1 MFFPLVLHSLDLF
14 SSTVGLFFVR
24 TKDNKDKKKLED
36 ALDVMKRGYSIALV
50 FGIGGFCFICY
61 KFLNT
66 DVFPRAWICFSLCGM
81 IGAIISYLFILV
93 TQYYTDY
100 KYSPVLKIVKGSQ
113 TGHATNI
120 IAGLSVGM

>member
-1 MFFPLVLHSLDLF
+1 
-14 SSTVGLFFVR
+14 
-24 TKDNKDKKKLED
+24 
-36 ALDVMKRGYSIALV
+36 MKRGYSIALV
-50 FGIGGFCFICY
+50 FGISGFCFICY

-66 DVFPRAWICFSLCGM
+66 DVFPRAWICFSLSGM

-100 KYSPVLKIVKGSQ
+100 KYSPVLKIVKGST

-120 IAGLSVGM
+120 IAGLSVGMESTGFPVIIISVGVLCAYHIGRLSMITDL